1 MSQLKKA
8 KSSSFSR
15 ASDFEKCPLF
25 FKYRHIDKIPD
36 PRPVDT
42 TLENPLDRGTRLH
55 SLAENYVQNPKL
67 KLAIELEPFRERFD
81 KLRKLYAAGLVT
93 LEEPV
98 AFDITWNRVDY
109 KDFDNAIYRMVADV
123 VIRPNNESIV
133 VIDHKSGKKSGNEVK
148 HHDQCM
154 EYATSFALIEPEVQE
169 FTLQLWY
176 LDQPQEVGNPTI
188 KVFTREQVLANFPKM
203 KARHT
208 KVISTTLFPAHPSQF
223 ACRFCPYKAGT
234 VGSGKRAYP
243 GTGHC
248 RRNVI

>member
-1 MSQLKKA
+1 MIKKA

-36 PRPVDT
+36 PRPTDSSV
-42 TLENPLDRGTRLH
+42 ESPLDRGSRIHTM
-55 SLAENYVQNPKL
+55 AENYVQNYKL
-67 KLAIELEPFRERFD
+67 PLPLELQGFEERFI
-81 KLRKLYAAGLVT
+81 KLRKLHKAGMVT

-98 AFDITWNRVDY
+98 AFNKTWNRCSPT
-109 KDFDNAIYRMVADV
+109 DFDNCIYRMVADV
-123 VIRPNNESIV
+123 VIRPSKHSIII
-133 VIDHKSGKKSGNEVK
+133 IDHKTGKKHGNEVK

-154 EYATSFALIEPEVQE
+154 EYATSFALVEPEVQE

-188 KVFTREQVLANFPKM
+188 KEFDREKVLLNFDKM
-203 KARHT
+203 RKRHT
-208 KVISTTLFPAHPSQF
+208 NVIETEMFPAHPSQF

-248 RRNVI
+248 RRNVC

>member
-1 MSQLKKA
+1 MTKRA

-25 FKYRHIDKIPD
+25 FKFRHIDKIPD

-42 TLENPLDRGTRLH
+42 SIENPLDRGTRLH

-81 KLRKLYAAGLVT
+81 KLRVLYQRGLVS
-93 LEEPV
+93 LEEQL
-98 AFDITWNRVDY
+98 AFDRTWNPVPSN
-109 KDFDNAIYRMVADV
+109 DFENAIYRMIADV
-123 VIRPNNESIV
+123 VIRPDPQRTIIV
-133 VIDHKSGKKSGNEVK
+133 DLKSGKKDGNEVK
-148 HHDQCM
+148 HHNQCM
-154 EYATSFALIEPEVQE
+154 EYATSYSLVEPETKE

-176 LDQPQEVGNPTI
+176 LDQPQTVGNPTI
-188 KVFTREQVLANFPKM
+188 KVFTREQVLKNFTKM
-203 KARHT
+203 RERHM
-208 KVISTTLFPAHPSQF
+208 KVIETELFPAHPSQF

-248 RRNVI
+248 RKNVV